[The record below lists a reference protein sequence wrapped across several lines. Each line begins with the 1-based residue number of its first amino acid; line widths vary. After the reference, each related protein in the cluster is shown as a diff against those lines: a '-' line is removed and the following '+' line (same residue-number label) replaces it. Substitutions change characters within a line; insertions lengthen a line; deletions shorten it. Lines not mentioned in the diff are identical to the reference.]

1 MTNMAQ
7 GPGDSTRRE
16 VGWHF
21 LQLPGPTNIPAR
33 IRNAMNWP
41 AIDQR
46 SQKFAR
52 LALTLFGGMKK
63 VFKTTSAEVFIFP
76 SSGTGAGEAA
86 LVNTLS
92 PGDKI
97 LMFDSGWFSFLW
109 IKMARQFGL
118 DVEVMENDWRRGPDP
133 RAIEAR
139 LAEDKS
145 HEIRAVF
152 VVHNETSNG
161 VAARLPD
168 IRRALDHTAHPALLF
183 VDTISSLACMD
194 FRFDEW
200 GVDVA
205 IGGSQKGLM
214 LPPGLSFNA
223 VSQKARDASE
233 TATLPKCYWDW
244 GWQRESENTGFF
256 PYTPAINLLFGLEE
270 SLAMLLEEE
279 GLDNVFTRHARHGEA
294 TRRAVKAWGLQTVCE
309 EASEYSNSI
318 TAVMTPEGYS
328 ADALRGVVLERFN
341 MSLGGGLQRLTDK
354 VFRIG
359 HMGDINDLMLTASL
373 TYQAHTLDSRV
384 ISCDLF
390 GHADWHA
397 SDFSGDGRVVQ
408 DRLQQR

>member
-1 MTNMAQ
+1 MSYMAQ
-7 GPGDSTRRE
+7 GPGEGTRRE

-52 LALTLFGGMKK
+52 LALTLFGGMKQ

-133 RAIEAR
+133 GAIEAR

-152 VVHNETSNG
+152 VVHNETSTG
-161 VAARLPD
+161 VAARLPE
-168 IRRALDHTAHPALLF
+168 IRRALDDAAHPALFF
-183 VDTISSLACMD
+183 VDTISSLGCMD

-200 GVDVA
+200 GIDVA

-223 VSQKARDASE
+223 VSQKARHASE
-233 TATLPKCYWDW
+233 IATLPKCYWDW

-279 GLDNVFTRHARHGEA
+279 GLDNVFARHARHGEA
-294 TRRAVKAWGLQTVCE
+294 TRRAVKAWGLQTVCD
-309 EASEYSNSI
+309 EASEYSDSI
-318 TAVMTPEGYS
+318 TAVMTPEGHS

-359 HMGDINDLMLTASL
+359 HMGDISDLMLTASL
-373 TYQAHTLDSRV
+373 TGVEMGMAMTQIPHSEGGVCAAERFLA
-384 ISCDLF
+384 L
-390 GHADWHA
+390 GE
-397 SDFSGDGRVVQ
+397 
-408 DRLQQR
+408 

>member
-1 MTNMAQ
+1 MSYMAQ
-7 GPGDSTRRE
+7 GPGECTRRE

-52 LALTLFGGMKK
+52 LALTLFGGMKQ

-92 PGDKI
+92 PGDRI

-133 RAIEAR
+133 GAIEAR

-145 HEIRAVF
+145 HQIRAVF
-152 VVHNETSNG
+152 VVHNETSTG
-161 VAARLPD
+161 VAARLPE
-168 IRRALDHTAHPALLF
+168 IRRALDDAAHPALLF
-183 VDTISSLACMD
+183 VDTISSLGCMD

-200 GVDVA
+200 GIDVA

-223 VSQKARDASE
+223 VSQKARHASE

-279 GLDNVFTRHARHGEA
+279 GLDNVFARHARHGEA
-294 TRRAVKAWGLQTVCE
+294 TRRAVKAWGMQTVCD
-309 EASEYSNSI
+309 EASEYSDSI
-318 TAVMTPEGYS
+318 TAVMTPEGHS

-359 HMGDINDLMLTASL
+359 HMGDISDLMLTASL
-373 TYQAHTLDSRV
+373 TGVEMGMAMTQIPHSEGGVGAAERFLA
-384 ISCDLF
+384 L
-390 GHADWHA
+390 GE
-397 SDFSGDGRVVQ
+397 
-408 DRLQQR
+408 

>member
-118 DVEVMENDWRRGPDP
+118 DVEVIENDWRRGPDP

-161 VAARLPD
+161 VTARLPE
-168 IRRALDHTAHPALLF
+168 IRRALDHAAHPALF
-183 VDTISSLACMD
+183 IVDTISSLACMD

-214 LPPGLSFNA
+214 LPPGLGFNA

-270 SLAMLLEEE
+270 SFAMLQEE
-279 GLDNVFTRHARHGEA
+279 GLDNVFARHARHGEA

-318 TAVMTPEGYS
+318 TAVMTPEGHS
-328 ADALRGVVLERFN
+328 ADALRGAVLERFN

-359 HMGDINDLMLTASL
+359 HMGDVSDLMLTASL
-373 TYQAHTLDSRV
+373 TGVEMGMAMTQIPH
-384 ISCDLF
+384 
-390 GHADWHA
+390 
-397 SDFSGDGRVVQ
+397 SDGGVAAAERFLALGE
-408 DRLQQR
+408 

>member
-1 MTNMAQ
+1 MTYMAQ

-161 VAARLPD
+161 VAARLPE
-168 IRRALDHTAHPALLF
+168 IRRALDDTAHPALFF

-223 VSQKARDASE
+223 VSQKARDASK

-279 GLDNVFTRHARHGEA
+279 GLDNVFARHARHGEA

-318 TAVMTPEGYS
+318 TAVMTPEGHS

-359 HMGDINDLMLTASL
+359 HMGDISDRMLTASL
-373 TYQAHTLDSRV
+373 TGVEMGMAMTQIPH
-384 ISCDLF
+384 
-390 GHADWHA
+390 
-397 SDFSGDGRVVQ
+397 SDGGVGAAERFLALGE
-408 DRLQQR
+408 

>member
-279 GLDNVFTRHARHGEA
+279 GLDNVFARHARHGEA

-373 TYQAHTLDSRV
+373 TGVEMGMAMTQIPH
-384 ISCDLF
+384 
-390 GHADWHA
+390 
-397 SDFSGDGRVVQ
+397 SDGGVGAAERY
-408 DRLQQR
+408 LALGE

>member
-7 GPGDSTRRE
+7 GPGDRTRRE

-46 SQKFAR
+46 SQKFSR

-118 DVEVMENDWRRGPDP
+118 HVEVMENDWRRGPDP

-161 VAARLPD
+161 VTARLPE
-168 IRRALDHTAHPALLF
+168 IRRALDHTAHPALFF
-183 VDTISSLACMD
+183 VDAISSLACMD

-223 VSQKARDASE
+223 VSQKACDASE

-279 GLDNVFTRHARHGEA
+279 GLDNVFARHARHGEA

-318 TAVMTPEGYS
+318 TAVMTPEGHS

-359 HMGDINDLMLTASL
+359 HMGDISDLMLTASL
-373 TYQAHTLDSRV
+373 TGVEMGMAMTQIPH
-384 ISCDLF
+384 
-390 GHADWHA
+390 
-397 SDFSGDGRVVQ
+397 SDGGVGAAERFLALGE
-408 DRLQQR
+408 

>member
-7 GPGDSTRRE
+7 GPGAYTRRE

-52 LALTLFGGMKK
+52 LALNLFGGMKK
-63 VFKTTSAEVFIFP
+63 VFKTSSAEVFIFP

-92 PGDKI
+92 AGDKI

-133 RAIEAR
+133 SAIEAR
-139 LAEDKS
+139 LADDKS
-145 HEIRAVF
+145 HEIKAIF
-152 VVHNETSNG
+152 AVHNETSNG
-161 VAARLPD
+161 VTARLPQ
-168 IRRALDHTAHPALLF
+168 IRRALDDTGHPALFF

-244 GWQRESENTGFF
+244 GWQRESANTGFF

-270 SLAMLLEEE
+270 SLTMLLEEE
-279 GLDNVFTRHARHGEA
+279 GLDNVFARHARHGEA
-294 TRRAVKAWGLQTVCE
+294 TRRAVEAWGLQTVCE
-309 EASEYSNSI
+309 EPAEYSNSI
-318 TAVMTPEGYS
+318 TAVMTPEGHS

-341 MSLGGGLQRLTDK
+341 MSLGGGLQRLADK

-359 HMGDINDLMLTASL
+359 HMGDISDLMLTASL
-373 TYQAHTLDSRV
+373 SGVEMGMAMTQMPH
-384 ISCDLF
+384 
-390 GHADWHA
+390 
-397 SDFSGDGRVVQ
+397 SDGGVGAAERFLALGE
-408 DRLQQR
+408 

>member
-1 MTNMAQ
+1 MAQ

-161 VAARLPD
+161 VAARLPE
-168 IRRALDHTAHPALLF
+168 IRRALDDTAHPALFF

-223 VSQKARDASE
+223 VSQKARDASK

-279 GLDNVFTRHARHGEA
+279 GLDNVFARHARHGEA

-318 TAVMTPEGYS
+318 TAVMTPEGHS

-359 HMGDINDLMLTASL
+359 HMGDISDRMLTASL
-373 TYQAHTLDSRV
+373 TGVEMGMAMTQIPH
-384 ISCDLF
+384 
-390 GHADWHA
+390 
-397 SDFSGDGRVVQ
+397 SDGGVAAAERFLALGE
-408 DRLQQR
+408 

>member
-1 MTNMAQ
+1 MNTMAQ
-7 GPGDSTRRE
+7 GPGDCTRRE
-16 VGWHF
+16 VGWHL

-33 IRNAMNWP
+33 IRNAMNRP

-46 SQKFAR
+46 SRKFAR
-52 LALTLFGGMKK
+52 LALNLFGDLKR

-92 PGDKI
+92 PGDRI
-97 LMFDSGWFSFLW
+97 LMFDCGWFSFLW
-109 IKMARQFGL
+109 IRMARQFGL

-133 RAIEAR
+133 GAIEAR
-139 LAEDKS
+139 LAADKS

-161 VAARLPD
+161 VAARLPE
-168 IRRALDHTAHPALLF
+168 IRRALDAAAHPALF
-183 VDTISSLACMD
+183 VVDTISSLACMD

-223 VSQKARDASE
+223 VSRKARDSSRS
-233 TATLPKCYWDW
+233 ATLPKFYWDW

-256 PYTPAINLLFGLEE
+256 PYTPAVNLLFGLEE
-270 SLAMLLEEE
+270 SLAMLLREE
-279 GLDNVFTRHARHGEA
+279 GLDNVFARHARHGEA

-309 EASEYSNSI
+309 EASEYSDSI
-318 TAVMTPEGYS
+318 TAVMTPEGHS
-328 ADALRGVVLERFN
+328 ADALREVVLERFN

-359 HMGDINDLMLTASL
+359 HMGDINDLMLTACL
-373 TYQAHTLDSRV
+373 
-384 ISCDLF
+384 
-390 GHADWHA
+390 
-397 SDFSGDGRVVQ
+397 SGVEMGMAMTQIPHNDGGVGAA
-408 DRLQQR
+408 QRFLALGR

>member
-7 GPGDSTRRE
+7 GPGDCTRRE

-52 LALTLFGGMKK
+52 LALTLFGGMKQ

-161 VAARLPD
+161 VAARLPE
-168 IRRALDHTAHPALLF
+168 IRRALDGTAHPALFF

-233 TATLPKCYWDW
+233 TAALPKCYWDW

-279 GLDNVFTRHARHGEA
+279 GLDNVFARHARHGEA

-318 TAVMTPEGYS
+318 TAVMTPEGHS

-359 HMGDINDLMLTASL
+359 HMGDISDLMLTASL
-373 TYQAHTLDSRV
+373 TGVEMGMAMTQIPHR
-384 ISCDLF
+384 
-390 GHADWHA
+390 
-397 SDFSGDGRVVQ
+397 DGGVGAAERF
-408 DRLQQR
+408 LALGE

>member
-1 MTNMAQ
+1 
-7 GPGDSTRRE
+7 
-16 VGWHF
+16 
-21 LQLPGPTNIPAR
+21 
-33 IRNAMNWP
+33 
-41 AIDQR
+41 
-46 SQKFAR
+46 
-52 LALTLFGGMKK
+52 
-63 VFKTTSAEVFIFP
+63 
-76 SSGTGAGEAA
+76 
-86 LVNTLS
+86 
-92 PGDKI
+92 
-97 LMFDSGWFSFLW
+97 
-109 IKMARQFGL
+109 
-118 DVEVMENDWRRGPDP
+118 
-133 RAIEAR
+133 
-139 LAEDKS
+139 
-145 HEIRAVF
+145 VF

-161 VAARLPD
+161 VAARLPE
-168 IRRALDHTAHPALLF
+168 IRRALDDTAHPALFF

-279 GLDNVFTRHARHGEA
+279 GLANVFARHARHGEA

-309 EASEYSNSI
+309 EASEYSNSV
-318 TAVMTPEGYS
+318 TAVMTPEGHS
-328 ADALRGVVLERFN
+328 ADALRGVVLERFD

-359 HMGDINDLMLTASL
+359 HMGDISDLMLTASL
-373 TYQAHTLDSRV
+373 TGVEMGMAMTQIPH
-384 ISCDLF
+384 
-390 GHADWHA
+390 
-397 SDFSGDGRVVQ
+397 SDGGVGAAERFLALGE
-408 DRLQQR
+408 

>member
-118 DVEVMENDWRRGPDP
+118 DVEVIENDWRRGPDP

-161 VAARLPD
+161 VTARLPE
-168 IRRALDHTAHPALLF
+168 IRRALDHAAHPALF
-183 VDTISSLACMD
+183 IVDTISSLACMD

-214 LPPGLSFNA
+214 LPPGLGFNA
-223 VSQKARDASE
+223 VSQKAREASE

-270 SLAMLLEEE
+270 SFAMLQEE
-279 GLDNVFTRHARHGEA
+279 GLDNVFARHARHGEA

-309 EASEYSNSI
+309 EASEYSNSV
-318 TAVMTPEGYS
+318 TAVMTPEGHS
-328 ADALRGVVLERFN
+328 ADALRGAVLERFN

-354 VFRIG
+354 AFRIG
-359 HMGDINDLMLTASL
+359 HMGDVSDLMLTASL
-373 TYQAHTLDSRV
+373 TGVEMGMAMTQIPH
-384 ISCDLF
+384 
-390 GHADWHA
+390 
-397 SDFSGDGRVVQ
+397 SDGGVAAAERFLALGE
-408 DRLQQR
+408 

>member
-118 DVEVMENDWRRGPDP
+118 DVEVIENDWRRGPDP

-161 VAARLPD
+161 VTARLPE
-168 IRRALDHTAHPALLF
+168 IRRALDHAAHPALF
-183 VDTISSLACMD
+183 IVDTISSLACMD

-214 LPPGLSFNA
+214 LPPGLGFNA
-223 VSQKARDASE
+223 VSQKAREASE

-270 SLAMLLEEE
+270 SFAMLQEE
-279 GLDNVFTRHARHGEA
+279 GLDNVFARHARHGEA

-309 EASEYSNSI
+309 EASEYSNSV
-318 TAVMTPEGYS
+318 TAVMTPEGHS
-328 ADALRGVVLERFN
+328 ADALRGAVLERFN

-354 VFRIG
+354 AFRIG
-359 HMGDINDLMLTASL
+359 HMGDISDLMLTASL
-373 TYQAHTLDSRV
+373 TGVEMGMAMTQIPH
-384 ISCDLF
+384 
-390 GHADWHA
+390 
-397 SDFSGDGRVVQ
+397 SDGGVAAAERFLALGE
-408 DRLQQR
+408 

>member
-1 MTNMAQ
+1 MSYMAQ
-7 GPGDSTRRE
+7 GPGECTRRE

-52 LALTLFGGMKK
+52 LALTLFGGMKQ

-92 PGDKI
+92 PGDRI

-152 VVHNETSNG
+152 VVHNETSTG
-161 VAARLPD
+161 VAARLPE
-168 IRRALDHTAHPALLF
+168 IRRALDDAAHPALFF
-183 VDTISSLACMD
+183 VDTISSLGCMD

-200 GVDVA
+200 GIDVA

-223 VSQKARDASE
+223 VSQKARHASE

-279 GLDNVFTRHARHGEA
+279 GLDNVFARHARHGEA
-294 TRRAVKAWGLQTVCE
+294 TRRAVKAWGLQTVCD
-309 EASEYSNSI
+309 EASEYSDSI
-318 TAVMTPEGYS
+318 TAVMTPEGHS

-359 HMGDINDLMLTASL
+359 HMGDISDLMLTASL
-373 TYQAHTLDSRV
+373 TGIEMGMKMTQIPHSEGGVCAAERFLA
-384 ISCDLF
+384 L
-390 GHADWHA
+390 GE
-397 SDFSGDGRVVQ
+397 
-408 DRLQQR
+408 

>member
-1 MTNMAQ
+1 MTNLAQ

-118 DVEVMENDWRRGPDP
+118 DVEVIENDWRRGPDP

-161 VAARLPD
+161 VTARLPE
-168 IRRALDHTAHPALLF
+168 IRRALDHAAHPALF
-183 VDTISSLACMD
+183 IVDTISSLACMD

-270 SLAMLLEEE
+270 SFAMLQEE
-279 GLDNVFTRHARHGEA
+279 GLDNVFARHARHGEA

-309 EASEYSNSI
+309 EASEYSNSV
-318 TAVMTPEGYS
+318 TAVMTPEGHS
-328 ADALRGVVLERFN
+328 ADALRGAVLERFN

-359 HMGDINDLMLTASL
+359 HMGDVSDLMLTASL
-373 TYQAHTLDSRV
+373 TGVEMGMAMTQIPH
-384 ISCDLF
+384 
-390 GHADWHA
+390 
-397 SDFSGDGRVVQ
+397 SDGGVAAAERFLALGE
-408 DRLQQR
+408 

>member
-118 DVEVMENDWRRGPDP
+118 DVEVIENDWRRGPDP

-161 VAARLPD
+161 VTARLPE
-168 IRRALDHTAHPALLF
+168 IRRALDHAAHPALF
-183 VDTISSLACMD
+183 IVDTISSLACMD

-214 LPPGLSFNA
+214 LPPGLGFNA
-223 VSQKARDASE
+223 VSQKAREASE

-270 SLAMLLEEE
+270 SFAMLQEE
-279 GLDNVFTRHARHGEA
+279 GLDNVFARHARHGEA

-309 EASEYSNSI
+309 EASEYSNSV
-318 TAVMTPEGYS
+318 TAVMTPEGHS
-328 ADALRGVVLERFN
+328 ADALRAAVLERFN

-359 HMGDINDLMLTASL
+359 HMGDVSDLMLTASL
-373 TYQAHTLDSRV
+373 TGVEMGMAMTQIPH
-384 ISCDLF
+384 
-390 GHADWHA
+390 
-397 SDFSGDGRVVQ
+397 SDGGVAAAERFLALGE
-408 DRLQQR
+408 

>member
-1 MTNMAQ
+1 MTYMAQ

-63 VFKTTSAEVFIFP
+63 VFKTSSAEVFIFP

-133 RAIEAR
+133 GAIEAR

-161 VAARLPD
+161 VTARLPE
-168 IRRALDHTAHPALLF
+168 IRRALDHTGHPALF
-183 VDTISSLACMD
+183 IVDTISSLACMD

-205 IGGSQKGLM
+205 IGGSQKGSC
-214 LPPGLSFNA
+214 LSWILILRRGFD
-223 VSQKARDASE
+223 KASVRFVRRYGRIGGSWSGVDSAGCS
-233 TATLPKCYWDW
+233 ARRSWR
-244 GWQRESENTGFF
+244 GS
-256 PYTPAINLLFGLEE
+256 
-270 SLAMLLEEE
+270 
-279 GLDNVFTRHARHGEA
+279 ARHG
-294 TRRAVKAWGLQTVCE
+294 WGRSC
-309 EASEYSNSI
+309 
-318 TAVMTPEGYS
+318 G
-328 ADALRGVVLERFN
+328 R
-341 MSLGGGLQRLTDK
+341 
-354 VFRIG
+354 
-359 HMGDINDLMLTASL
+359 
-373 TYQAHTLDSRV
+373 SR
-384 ISCDLF
+384 
-390 GHADWHA
+390 
-397 SDFSGDGRVVQ
+397 
-408 DRLQQR
+408 

>member
-1 MTNMAQ
+1 MTNLAQ

-161 VAARLPD
+161 VAARLPE
-168 IRRALDHTAHPALLF
+168 IRRALDRTAHPALFF

-244 GWQRESENTGFF
+244 GWQRESENTGYF

-279 GLDNVFTRHARHGEA
+279 GLDNVFARHARHGEA

-309 EASEYSNSI
+309 EASEYSNSV
-318 TAVMTPEGYS
+318 TAVMTPEGHS
-328 ADALRGVVLERFN
+328 ADALRGAVLERFN

-354 VFRIG
+354 AFRIG
-359 HMGDINDLMLTASL
+359 HMGDISDLMLTASL
-373 TYQAHTLDSRV
+373 TGVEMGMAMTQIPH
-384 ISCDLF
+384 
-390 GHADWHA
+390 
-397 SDFSGDGRVVQ
+397 SDGGVAAAERFLALGE
-408 DRLQQR
+408 